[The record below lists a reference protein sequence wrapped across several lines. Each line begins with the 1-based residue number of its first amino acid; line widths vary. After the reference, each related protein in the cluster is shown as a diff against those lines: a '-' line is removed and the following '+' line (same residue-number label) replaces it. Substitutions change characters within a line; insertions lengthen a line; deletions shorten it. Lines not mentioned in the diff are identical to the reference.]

1 MASIF
6 TSTYQSTH
14 GVLGETGQGLP
25 IQERELGEH
34 SVLAENFDTLAE
46 IFHAEGYRTYGWT
59 GNPQLWSGLG
69 FAQGFDEYR
78 AVGVNDRQVVKN
90 LKGVFYRSEQP

>member
-1 MASIF
+1 MDATFGGLHIHVHLSI
-6 TSTYQSTH
+6 YL
-14 GVLGETGQGLP
+14 LGETGQGLP

-59 GNPQLWSGLG
+59 GNPQLWSGLHAG
-69 FAQGFDEYR
+69 R
-78 AVGVNDRQVVKN
+78 RCCAVRKLTRNAPYPQTR
-90 LKGVFYRSEQP
+90 

>member
-46 IFHAEGYRTYGWT
+46 IFHAEGYRTYGWPRRCCAVRKLIR
-59 GNPQLWSGLG
+59 NAPSPQT
-69 FAQGFDEYR
+69 R
-78 AVGVNDRQVVKN
+78 
-90 LKGVFYRSEQP
+90 